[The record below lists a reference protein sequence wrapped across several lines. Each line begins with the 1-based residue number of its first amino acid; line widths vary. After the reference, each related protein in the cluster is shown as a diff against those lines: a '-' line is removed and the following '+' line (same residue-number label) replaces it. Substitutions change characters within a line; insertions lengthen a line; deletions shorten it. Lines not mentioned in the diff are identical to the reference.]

1 MRGRRR
7 VIVLGLDAA
16 GAGCGVAVRRGGRV
30 LAARTEA
37 MAQGHAVRLVP
48 LVLEVLAEAGVAV
61 AEIDLFGV
69 TTGPGSFTGL
79 RVGLAT
85 VGGLAL
91 GAGRKIVGIPSFD
104 AVLADLDPVADG
116 TILVAL
122 NGRRTEPF
130 ARMFDAAGRPLGDPL
145 CLPAADLAALIP
157 PGALT
162 VAGDGADLLL
172 PALAGRAGVRH
183 AGTGAID
190 PATVARLAAA
200 RAGEAREGP
209 PPPLYVRP
217 PDAVP
222 LADRVP
228 KP

>member
-1 MRGRRR
+1 M
-7 VIVLGLDAA
+7 IVLGLDAA
-16 GAGCGVAVRRGGRV
+16 GAGCGVAVRRDGRV
-30 LAARTEA
+30 VAARTEA

-91 GAGRKIVGIPSFD
+91 GAGRRIVGIPSFD

-130 ARMFDAAGRPLGDPL
+130 ARMFDAAGRPLLGALAGPL

-157 PGALT
+157 PGPLT

-172 PALAGRAGVRH
+172 PAVAGRAGVRR
-183 AGTGAID
+183 AGPPAID
-190 PATVARLAAA
+190 PATVARLAEA
-200 RAGEAREGP
+200 RADEAREGP

-222 LADRVP
+222 LADRVS

>member
-1 MRGRRR
+1 M
-7 VIVLGLDAA
+7 IVLGLDAA

-37 MAQGHAVRLVP
+37 MVQGHAVRLMP
-48 LVLEVLAEAGVAV
+48 LVLEVLAEAGVAPG
-61 AEIDLFGV
+61 EIDLFGV

-79 RVGLAT
+79 RVGLAA

-91 GAGRKIVGIPSFD
+91 GAGRSIVGIPSFD
-104 AVLADLDPVADG
+104 AVLADLGPVAAG

-122 NGRRTEPF
+122 DGRRAEPF
-130 ARMFDAAGRPLGDPL
+130 ARLFDAGGGPLGEPL
-145 CLPAADLAALIP
+145 CLPAAELAALIP
-157 PGALT
+157 SGPLT
-162 VAGDGADLLL
+162 VAGDGAHLLL
-172 PALAGRAGVRH
+172 PALAGRADVRH
-183 AGTGAID
+183 AGQSAID
-190 PATVARLAAA
+190 PATVARLTAE
-200 RAGEAREGP
+200 RADEAREGP

-222 LADRVP
+222 LADRAP